1 MDKQWIVAGIVAVS
15 LLEIVPAAAHEKLL
29 NKQEIPQAVLAA
41 FKKDHPEVK
50 KARYEEEFF
59 EGKSAY
65 EIAFRD
71 DKGQERSE
79 VYGADGS
86 LVETEK
92 TIKINELPDSVA
104 QAVKNSYPQATLQR
118 AFQVSNPSGTVTGYE
133 VEIKAGK
140 RERELEFDTN
150 GKVLSRC

>member
-1 MDKQWIVAGIVAVS
+1 MDKKLFLAGIVVTS
-15 LLEIVPAAAHEKLL
+15 LLGIAPAVAHEKLL
-29 NKQEIPQAVLAA
+29 SKQEIPQAVLAA
-41 FKKDHPEVK
+41 FKKDHPAVNKVK
-50 KARYEEEFF
+50 YEEEFF
-59 EGKSAY
+59 DGKIAY

-79 VYGADGS
+79 VYNAEGS

-92 TIKINELPDSVA
+92 TIKINELPEAVA

-133 VEIKAGK
+133 IEIREGK

-150 GKVLSRC
+150 GKVMSRC